1 MPSKGTILI
10 VDDQQKIIESLQ
22 KQLSRREY
30 TVFIAISGEVALK
43 ILEKEAI
50 DILLTDIRM
59 PGMGGIELM
68 KIAKKKYSDLQIIVI
83 TGQGNYELAIDA
95 MAAGAINFL
104 RKPTQMDADVIAAAL
119 EKGMEV
125 VNYLKELKD
134 KNIQL
139 LQLTDKLDKA
149 NKELDEK
156 NKKLAELLNESK
168 EECLRT
174 KADLSE
180 ECLRTEANLLMQK
193 SYSIYGLVEPGA
205 TKSAVDFA
213 IAINEYYK
221 KQKKKEI
228 WSVTTSNGANV
239 AKILGRWLNN
249 GVPQNFDD
257 KNVTATGLFIL
268 QLIKQPENSFVNNFV
283 NIEEYKKLLNEFIS
297 KH

>member
-30 TVFIAISGEVALK
+30 TVFIAISGEDALK

-104 RKPTQMDADVIAAAL
+104 RKPSQMDADVIAAAL

-174 KADLSE
+174 KADV
-180 ECLRTEANLLMQK
+180 LLQK
-193 SYSIYGLVEPGA
+193 SFSYYGDAEPSS
-205 TKSAVDFA
+205 TKSATDFA
-213 IAINEYYK
+213 NDINEYYDN
-221 KQKKKEI
+221 QKKKEKKEV
-228 WSVTTSNGANV
+228 WHVTITNGSCV
-239 AKILGRWLNN
+239 AKTLERWLKE
-249 GVPQNFDD
+249 GVPKNF
-257 KNVTATGLFIL
+257 KHKKINATAMYTL
-268 QLIKQPENSFVNNFV
+268 QLIKKPEKAFLKN
-283 NIEEYKKLLNEFIS
+283 YKHIDIDEFDKLLTDFIS
-297 KH
+297 KTEGKHN

>member
-1 MPSKGTILI
+1 
-10 VDDQQKIIESLQ
+10 
-22 KQLSRREY
+22 
-30 TVFIAISGEVALK
+30 
-43 ILEKEAI
+43 
-50 DILLTDIRM
+50 
-59 PGMGGIELM
+59 
-68 KIAKKKYSDLQIIVI
+68 
-83 TGQGNYELAIDA
+83 

-104 RKPTQMDADVIAAAL
+104 RKPSQMDADVIAAAL

-149 NKELDEK
+149 NKELDKK

-221 KQKKKEI
+221 KQQKKEI

-239 AKILGRWLNN
+239 AKTLGRWLNN